1 MFSIKRM
8 IIRATCIAVTGTMVS
23 ATPIMAATGAA
34 HAGISSALYQENTIA
49 VGGIANTVRMSE
61 AASNAHS
68 VMSQNKY
75 EKTDAEKAE
84 NRQLAEQIDKQAEEK
99 KEPSPYA
106 NIAIAQ
112 VKSCVRIRTAPNSDA
127 KIVGKIYN
135 NAAANIDA
143 IVDGEDGDWYKI
155 HSGSVE
161 GYIKSDY
168 FVTGE
173 EAEAIAFE
181 VGDVKATVSAETL
194 RLRSKADTGSSIVTL
209 LSAEEKYDVIGQTN
223 GFAKLRID
231 DDVTGYVDDA
241 YIKYTVKFDKAVSI
255 EEEQEALKAQRRAEA
270 AASRKHTKKKVHKS
284 IQRQEER
291 DDADDEEA
299 IEEQLEEAEPGYEEE
314 EEREEAEPGYEEEEE
329 REEAEPEYDEEE
341 DREEAEPEPEP
352 EADDDEEEASDDE
365 EEEPEEEEDPEPEPE
380 PEADDD
386 EEEASDDE
394 EEEPEEE
401 AEPELEEEEEPEPE
415 EEEDP
420 EPEPEPEPE
429 PDDDDEEDIE
439 YEEEEEE
446 EEDDSS
452 SSSSS
457 TREAIVD
464 YALSFVGNV
473 PYVYGGT
480 SLSSGVDCS
489 GFVQQVYKH
498 FGISLPR
505 TSDSIGGSGSSVS
518 SGEKQPGDIVHYD
531 GHVAI
536 YIGNGQVVH
545 ASNEKSG
552 VKVSTWNYRG
562 VDSIRNVLD

>member
-314 EEREEAEPGYEEEEE
+314 EEREEAEPEYEEEEE
-329 REEAEPEYDEEE
+329 REEA
-341 DREEAEPEPEP
+341 
-352 EADDDEEEASDDE
+352 
-365 EEEPEEEEDPEPEPE
+365 EPEPE